1 MKRDDLAR
9 LHYIRNQ
16 RKLRALER
24 VASCQASLQRAEQLL
39 AEANA
44 AVSHHVAAALEQ
56 ESAGLADMIGKTLSH
71 AEISG
76 FHAEM
81 TILAERLAKLLA
93 AQQEAGE
100 RRDAALSDLKAAAE
114 IFQERHRSVEKLQ
127 YLMREESRKHRGRD
141 LALAEAS
148 DDEFRPRPQI
158 LAQGEGPYGLRSGDA

>member
-1 MKRDDLAR
+1 
-9 LHYIRNQ
+9 
-16 RKLRALER
+16 
-24 VASCQASLQRAEQLL
+24 
-39 AEANA
+39 
-44 AVSHHVAAALEQ
+44 
-56 ESAGLADMIGKTLSH
+56 
-71 AEISG
+71 
-76 FHAEM
+76 
-81 TILAERLAKLLA
+81 ERLAKLLA

-158 LAQGEGPYGLRSGDA
+158 LARGEGPYGLRSGDA